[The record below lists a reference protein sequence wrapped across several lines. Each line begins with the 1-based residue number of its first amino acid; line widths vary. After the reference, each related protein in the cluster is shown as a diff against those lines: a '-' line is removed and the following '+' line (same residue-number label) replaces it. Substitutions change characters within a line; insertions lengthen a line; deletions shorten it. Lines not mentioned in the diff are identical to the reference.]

1 MRSFPAV
8 PTSVPQLASVIFLT
22 LLWLNPFAPGPS
34 PAVMPG
40 LVSMVSASTAALLMA
55 GAFSQNLARS
65 TAQAWLAAA
74 LLSSMFAQFQ
84 YLGASAQLSPWV
96 NTSAVGEA
104 FANLRQRNQFSSL
117 TNIGLVALFWWLIQ
131 GGSRAVKPQG
141 LDSTGPSGCR
151 PSALV
156 SGVLILATVL
166 LSAGNAASSS
176 RTGLMQLLMLAGLA
190 WWWGGWR
197 QPFTRRGVFVALLA
211 YAVASIA
218 LPLLIGR
225 ELGASGI
232 LARLHEGDP
241 TCSSRITLWGNVLH
255 LISQKPWFGWGW
267 GELDF
272 AHFITLY
279 PGPRFCEILDNA
291 HNLPLHL
298 AVELG
303 IPAALLICGTGLW
316 LVWRAQPWRE
326 RDPTR
331 QMAWGVLA
339 VILLH
344 SMLEYPLWYGPFQ
357 MAFGICILLLW
368 RTPALHGVNSVEE
381 AVPAAIKVPID
392 PFTLVI
398 IRCIAIITIAF
409 AAYAAWDYHRISQI
423 YLAPA
428 ARDEAYRTNT
438 LAKIKDSW
446 LFRNQVQ
453 FAELT
458 TTAPNADNAPRLNKM
473 AHELLHFSPEARV
486 VEKLIDSA
494 ELLGLAQEVEF
505 FKLRYQAAFAGQYQK
520 WVKEHTQP

>member
-1 MRSFPAV
+1 MP
-8 PTSVPQLASVIFLT
+8 PLPLLLATALP
-22 LLWLNPFAPGPS
+22 WLNPFAPGPS
-34 PAVMPG
+34 PAVAPWLLSLACSAVTL
-40 LVSMVSASTAALLMA
+40 LVLAAPQAAPIDKARRLAQITAA
-55 GAFSQNLARS
+55 
-65 TAQAWLAAA
+65 AWLAVA
-74 LLSSMFAQFQ
+74 LLSALIGLLQ
-84 YLGASAQLSPWV
+84 YFDFSGSLSPWV
-96 NTSAVGEA
+96 NRTEIGEA
-104 FANLRQRNQFSSL
+104 FGNLRQRNQFASL
-117 TNIGLVALFWWLIQ
+117 TNIGLAVLFWHC
-131 GGSRAVKPQG
+131 AVWRTFSAAQN
-141 LDSTGPSGCR
+141 GPGKGERSNSPPEGMSLAR
-151 PSALV
+151 WAPVGATAL
-156 SGVLILATVL
+156 LAT
-166 LSAGNAASSS
+166 ANAASSS

-197 QPFTRRGVFVALLA
+197 QPSTRRVVLVALLA

-255 LISQKPWFGWGW
+255 LISHKPWFGWGW

-279 PGPRFCEILDNA
+279 PGARFCEILDNA

-316 LVWRAQPWRE
+316 LIWRAQPWRE

-368 RTPALHGVNSVEE
+368 RTPALHGVNSAEA
-381 AVPAAIKVPID
+381 AVPAAIKAPID
-392 PFTLVI
+392 PLTLVI

-438 LAKIKDSW
+438 LAKIKNSW

-458 TTAPNADNAPRLNKM
+458 TTAPNADNAPRLNRM

-494 ELLGLAQEVEF
+494 ELQGLAQEVEF
-505 FKLRYQAAFAGQYQK
+505 FKARYQAAFAGQYQK
-520 WVKEHTQP
+520 WAKKHTQP

>member
-1 MRSFPAV
+1 MPAAV
-8 PTSVPQLASVIFLT
+8 P
-22 LLWLNPFAPGPS
+22 W
-34 PAVMPG
+34 
-40 LVSMVSASTAALLMA
+40 LVSLLCLSISSLLLAWSPPNRLAYLSANGWLVASLLNALL
-55 GAFSQNLARS
+55 G
-65 TAQAWLAAA
+65 
-74 LLSSMFAQFQ
+74 LLQ
-84 YLGASAQLSPWV
+84 YLGLSVVFSPWV
-96 NTSAVGEA
+96 NVTTVGEA
-104 FANLRQRNQFSSL
+104 FGNLRQRNQFASL
-117 TNIGLVALFWWLIQ
+117 TNIGLVVLFWHWAVC
-131 GGSRAVKPQG
+131 RAFSAAQNGPVKGERSKSSPEG
-141 LDSTGPSGCR
+141 ML
-151 PSALV
+151 LV
-156 SGVLILATVL
+156 RWAPAAATVL
-166 LSAGNAASSS
+166 LATANAASSS

-197 QPFTRRGVFVALLA
+197 QPATRRVVLVALLA

-255 LISQKPWFGWGW
+255 LIPQKPWFGWGW

-303 IPAALLICGTGLW
+303 IPAALLICGTGLR

-326 RDPTR
+326 HDPTR

-357 MAFGICILLLW
+357 MAFGICVLLLW

-381 AVPAAIKVPID
+381 AVPAAIKMPID

-473 AHELLHFSPEARV
+473 AHDLLHFSPEARV

-505 FKLRYQAAFAGQYQK
+505 FTVRYQAAFAGQYQK
-520 WVKEHTQP
+520 WVKKHTQP